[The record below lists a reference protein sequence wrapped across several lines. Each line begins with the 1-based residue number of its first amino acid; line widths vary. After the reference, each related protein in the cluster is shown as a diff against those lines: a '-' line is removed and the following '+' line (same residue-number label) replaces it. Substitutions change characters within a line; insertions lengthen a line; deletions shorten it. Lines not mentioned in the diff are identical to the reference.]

1 MKAVVRHEYG
11 PPDVLRIEDVEK
23 PAPAD
28 DEVLVRVR
36 AASLNPLDWHYMR
49 GAPYIVRAMTG
60 LRRPKVAR
68 LGADLAGR
76 VEAVSRSVTR
86 FRPGDEVYGMGRS
99 AFAEYACAPESRL
112 APKPSRLTFDQ
123 AAAVPVAGCTAL
135 QALREKGR
143 LQGGQTVLVNGAA
156 GGVGTFAVQIAKSF
170 GADVTGVCS
179 TRNVDMVRSLG
190 ADDVVDYTRED
201 FTAGERRYDLIV
213 DCMGNHPFSAL
224 RRVLSPT
231 GIYVVVGGSDSGW
244 LGGLVLDLLRTARS
258 RFVSQKFIMMLARV
272 DGPSLAALTE
282 LIEAKKVV
290 PVIDRRFA
298 LDEVAEG
305 IRYLEEGHARGKV
318 VVTVAEDE

>member
-1 MKAVVRHEYG
+1 MRAVVRHKYG

-76 VEAVSRSVTR
+76 VEAVGKSVTR
-86 FRPGDEVYGMGRS
+86 FQPGDEVYGMGRG
-99 AFAEYACAPESRL
+99 AFAEYACVPESRL
-112 APKPSRLTFDQ
+112 APKPSRLTFEQ

-156 GGVGTFAVQIAKSF
+156 GGVGTFAVQIAKSL
-170 GADVTGVCS
+170 AANVSGVCS
-179 TRNVDMVRSLG
+179 TRNVDIVRSLG
-190 ADDVVDYTRED
+190 ADHVVDYTRED
-201 FTAGERRYDLIV
+201 FTAGDRRYDLIL
-213 DCMGNHPFSAL
+213 DCMGNHPYSAL
-224 RRVLSPT
+224 RRVMSPT

-272 DGPSLAALTE
+272 DGASLAALTE

-290 PVIDRRFA
+290 PVLDRRFA
-298 LDEVAEG
+298 LKEVAEG